1 MRTIEDILRMS
12 LSERRAEYEAV
23 NIDKLIIDGNE
34 FANYGEYSFI
44 WEKTFVKSPVR
55 ATGNGEI
62 NNLNSYA
69 TYLTTN

>member
-44 WEKTFVKSPVR
+44 W
-55 ATGNGEI
+55 
-62 NNLNSYA
+62 
-69 TYLTTN
+69 